1 MKLPKSDAAKQR
13 AARLCFV
20 MGGCSVWAHSLAPAL
35 PWCRVPV
42 CWDSQPSYLSAFCG
56 LNLTKQ
62 LVYKLLGCA
71 ESLSCSVGLLA
82 SVRANR
88 LRAFHRSVLTVS
100 WSTSSPRVWAWPAW
114 SDSSVWLHTNGCCI
128 ISSSAQPRLQDAV
141 LGRKVA
147 ASLPIASRNWFRL
160 RKYLKKNPRVSLL
173 FSESFFILFQLSL
186 DKGRGKKINHREM
199 VSTSL
204 TLFNKKIWT
213 CVELRS

>member
-1 MKLPKSDAAKQR
+1 MELHWAWRRLLKGHASVCSSWGTAAFASILCTRRASLSPMKLPKSDAAKQR

-35 PWCRVPV
+35 PWCPVPV

-88 LRAFHRSVLTVS
+88 LCAFHRSVLTVS
-100 WSTSSPRVWAWPAW
+100 LEHEQPQSVSMASVVWQLCVAAHQ
-114 SDSSVWLHTNGCCI
+114 WLLYHIFFCTAQAAGCC
-128 ISSSAQPRLQDAV
+128 PW
-141 LGRKVA
+141 K
-147 ASLPIASRNWFRL
+147 
-160 RKYLKKNPRVSLL
+160 
-173 FSESFFILFQLSL
+173 ESGSQLANCFQKL
-186 DKGRGKKINHREM
+186 
-199 VSTSL
+199 VQA
-204 TLFNKKIWT
+204 
-213 CVELRS
+213 